1 MLMLMLYVRGMHTH
15 VDAVL
20 QRVKS
25 EQSRSRSVYEFYQC
39 YTSVLCIH
47 SLKLRSSM
55 SKVNKFALSS
65 VLESPVFVL
74 IRMSTHCYIGK
85 FRC

>member
-1 MLMLMLYVRGMHTH
+1 MLMSMSYGSDMHTYL
-15 VDAVL
+15 VAVL
-20 QRVKS
+20 QGVKS